1 MGNLSDEIADNESL
15 AFRVVS
21 DLSKEALKS
30 EVDNTMIHLADVVDA
45 VNSVNDCVWKYEAQA
60 DVAETTL
67 EKFVDALVLNLSPL
81 EKAVVLASTGY
92 KIKCP

>member
-1 MGNLSDEIADNESL
+1 MGNLSDEIADNELL
-15 AFRVVS
+15 AFRLVS

-45 VNSVNDCVWKYEAQA
+45 LNSLKGSDWKYDGQ
-60 DVAETTL
+60 DDLCNVIL
-67 EKFVDALVLNLSPL
+67 DKFVNALVLNLSPL
-81 EKAVVLASTGY
+81 EKAVVLVSTGY